1 VEFREALERLG
12 FRASDDRGFGG
23 GGAELFTAR
32 PNRYMTY
39 TVHAFPD
46 GTAIFSWEFAIA
58 DYLATKGIQIG
69 SDEALNQFM
78 YPRQE
83 IRGPQE
89 GAWLAGAVEQTE
101 AMLSDLRFDRPDR

>member
-1 VEFREALERLG
+1 VEFREALERLA
-12 FRASDDRGFGG
+12 FRGSDDRGIGAA
-23 GGAELFTAR
+23 GAELFTAT

-78 YPRQE
+78 YPRTE
-83 IRGPQE
+83 IRGQQD
-89 GAWLAGAVEQTE
+89 GAWLVGAVEQTE
-101 AMLSDLRFDRPDR
+101 AMLADLRFDHLDR